1 MNHIGRRVF
10 LLVTTLLSKLDT
22 RKLSKSSELHRLK
35 RKHRCYDSLS
45 HYISEDPRSI
55 AQTTCSWYKVWGT
68 SLAPAAL
75 ANYLLLYI
83 ASIEPAVASIDPE
96 LPVLILQR
104 IIEILR
110 ISYDKKY
117 LENTMHAEILEFMA
131 ILIAVSADYLVS
143 YATIKSILGL
153 QAQKIDSLLCTI
165 FDFSAGKELAWDSSG
180 CLRTTLLPSLGE
192 VSKALRRL
200 FGQALKLG
208 SPNAFAREFPI
219 PGHITDLPWVCVLGR
234 MSYLRNSNQ
243 CANVACRKLLFIAIR
258 SGSRLTTCFCF
269 RQQARPTKS
278 PKSLFE
284 VHGRLILYVRLLIG
298 THHTV
303 ARITRAQGFRDCQS
317 APWTHHAFPHKRF
330 CKVWSLVAP
339 VWPRSIEALDETRAA
354 YESEK
359 GLCKDKENGSSSWID
374 DNLYLKRLADEVGG
388 ENAMLELRKI
398 LEGFD
403 VALKRI
409 HS

>member
-243 CANVACRKLLFIAIR
+243 CANVACRNKP
-258 SGSRLTTCFCF
+258 GPQSRPSRCLKC
-269 RQQARPTKS
+269 
-278 PKSLFE
+278 
-284 VHGRLILYVRLLIG
+284 
-298 THHTV
+298 TV
-303 ARITRAQGFRDCQS
+303 ASYCFRDCQS

-388 ENAMLELRKI
+388 EKAMLELRKI
-398 LEGFD
+398 LEGVD